1 MFLNLKILKWIIPL
15 NPARGKCN
23 LRLVFL
29 SVGSCRRRFG
39 IPRFENCG
47 FRLPLHLTFIIFVF
61 YNLGKMSDIKIR
73 VGITQGDPNGIGWEV
88 IIKALSDPRMG
99 EFCIPVI
106 YGSPKAAAFY
116 RKTIREAEGFNYTVI
131 SRASEAQPK
140 RINVVDCCS
149 GDVKVEPG
157 VLSAEAGVWA
167 VEALQA
173 AAVDLKAGYLDVVV
187 TAPINKESV
196 QRAGFGFT
204 GHTEFFAEEFGGEP
218 LMLMCSERLKVGLTT
233 IHVPL
238 AEVPSLVTQER
249 IVASLKRLR
258 ESLIRDFSVHEP
270 RIAVL
275 SLNPHNGD
283 GGLMGDQERTI
294 ILPAIQA
301 AQQEE
306 RILAFGPFAADGF
319 FASAGYTRYD
329 AVLAMYHDQ
338 GLAPF
343 KALSNDGVNFTAG
356 LEIVRTSPAHGV
368 GFDIAGEDKADPA
381 SMRQAIYLAMD
392 VWRSRKLY
400 ARITA
405 NPLQKFKR
413 ETGADV
419 SVADL
424 PDETPQD

>member
-1 MFLNLKILKWIIPL
+1 
-15 NPARGKCN
+15 
-23 LRLVFL
+23 
-29 SVGSCRRRFG
+29 
-39 IPRFENCG
+39 
-47 FRLPLHLTFIIFVF
+47 
-61 YNLGKMSDIKIR
+61 MSDIKIK

-88 IIKALSDPRMG
+88 IIKALADSRMG
-99 EFCIPVI
+99 EFCIPII
-106 YGSPKAAAFY
+106 YGSPKAASFY
-116 RKTIREAEGFNYTVI
+116 RKTLKDVENFNYTVI

-157 VLSAEAGVWA
+157 VLSAEAGTWA
-167 VEALQA
+167 IEALQA
-173 AAVDLKAGYLDVVV
+173 AAADLKAGYIDVVV

-196 QRAGFGFT
+196 QQAGFGFT
-204 GHTEFFAEEFGGEP
+204 GHTEFFAATFGGDP
-218 LMLMCSERLKVGLTT
+218 LMLMCSEWLKVGLET
-233 IHVPL
+233 IHIPL
-238 AEVPSLVTQER
+238 SEITEQISQER
-249 IVASLKRLR
+249 IIASLKRLR
-258 ESLIRDFSVHEP
+258 ESLIRDFSIHEP

-283 GGLMGDQERTI
+283 GGLMGDQEQTI
-294 ILPAIQA
+294 ITPAIQA
-301 AQQEE
+301 AQQDH
-306 RILAFGPFAADGF
+306 ILAFGPFAADGF
-319 FASAGYTRYD
+319 FAAAGYTKYD

-356 LEIVRTSPAHGV
+356 LEVVRTSPAHGV
-368 GFDIAGEDKADPA
+368 GFDIAGKDQADPT

-392 VWRSRKLY
+392 VWRNRKLH

-424 PDETPQD
+424 PDDTPQD

>member
-1 MFLNLKILKWIIPL
+1 
-15 NPARGKCN
+15 
-23 LRLVFL
+23 
-29 SVGSCRRRFG
+29 
-39 IPRFENCG
+39 
-47 FRLPLHLTFIIFVF
+47 
-61 YNLGKMSDIKIR
+61 MSDIKIK

-88 IIKALSDPRMG
+88 IIKALADSRMG
-99 EFCIPVI
+99 EFCIPII
-106 YGSPKAAAFY
+106 YGSPKAASFY
-116 RKTIREAEGFNYTVI
+116 RKTLKDVENFNYTVI

-157 VLSAEAGVWA
+157 VLSAEAGTWA
-167 VEALQA
+167 IEALQA
-173 AAVDLKAGYLDVVV
+173 AAADLKAGYIDVVV

-196 QRAGFGFT
+196 QQAGFGFT
-204 GHTEFFAEEFGGEP
+204 GHTEFFAATFGGDP
-218 LMLMCSERLKVGLTT
+218 LMLMCSEWLKVGLET
-233 IHVPL
+233 IHIPL
-238 AEVPSLVTQER
+238 SEITEQISQER
-249 IVASLKRLR
+249 IIASLKRLR
-258 ESLIRDFSVHEP
+258 ESLIRDFSIHEP

-283 GGLMGDQERTI
+283 GGLMGDQEQTI
-294 ILPAIQA
+294 ITPALQA
-301 AQQEE
+301 AQQDH
-306 RILAFGPFAADGF
+306 ILAFGPFAADGF

-356 LEIVRTSPAHGV
+356 LDVVRTSPAHGV
-368 GFDIAGEDKADPA
+368 GFDIAGKDQADPT

-392 VWRSRKLY
+392 VWRNRKLY

-424 PDETPQD
+424 PDDTPQD